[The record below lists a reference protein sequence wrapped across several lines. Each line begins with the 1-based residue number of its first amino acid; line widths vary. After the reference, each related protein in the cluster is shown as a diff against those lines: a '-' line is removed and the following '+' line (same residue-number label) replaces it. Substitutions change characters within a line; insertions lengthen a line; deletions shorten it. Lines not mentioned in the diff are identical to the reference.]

1 MPSVRILVA
10 HADDGVRE
18 SICQLLTGEAGWT
31 VCGESAA
38 GKDAVATAALLK
50 PDIVILGVGMP
61 DMSGVQVANQIRS
74 HFSTPIV
81 FVTTHDATALTRSAA
96 GGDMDGA
103 ARFMDAVRAVMPQ
116 PPRPV
121 PHVRERRLGRE
132 RRREGRRDPR
142 EGGVLTPREREVL
155 HLLAEGH
162 TNKQIAARLSITPKT
177 AETHRARINAKLNLR
192 SVSDLVRYAIRNHII
207 EP

>member
-1 MPSVRILVA
+1 MGSVRILVA

-18 SICQLLTGEAGWT
+18 SISQLLNSEAGWII
-31 VCGESAA
+31 CGEAAA
-38 GKDAVATAALLK
+38 GKDAVATAVLMK
-50 PDIVILGVGMP
+50 PDVVVLGVGMP

-74 HFSTPIV
+74 HLSTPIV
-81 FVTTHDATALTRSAA
+81 FVTTLDATALMRSAA
-96 GGDMDGA
+96 GDREGA
-103 ARFMDAVRAVMPQ
+103 ARFMDAVRAVIPQ
-116 PPRPV
+116 PLGTA
-121 PHVRERRLGRE
+121 HTVRERRIV
-132 RRREGRRDPR
+132 RRRQARRDPR

-177 AETHRARINAKLNLR
+177 AETHRARINSKLNLR

>member
-1 MPSVRILVA
+1 MATVRILVA
-10 HADDGVRE
+10 HAEDGVRE
-18 SICQLLTGEAGWT
+18 SICQLLNGESGWT
-31 VCGESAA
+31 VCGEASA
-38 GKDAVATAALLK
+38 GKDAVAAAALLK
-50 PDIVILGVGMP
+50 PDVVVLGVGMP
-61 DMSGVQVANQIRS
+61 DMSGVQVANQIRE
-74 HFSTPIV
+74 HLSTPIV
-81 FVTTHDATALTRSAA
+81 FITTHDATALTRSGSGSSAE
-96 GGDMDGA
+96 GA
-103 ARFMDAVRAVMPQ
+103 ERFMDAVRGVMPL
-116 PPRPV
+116 PPQKA
-121 PHVRERRLGRE
+121 RERRIARE
-132 RRREGRRDPR
+132 RRRETRREPR

>member
-1 MPSVRILVA
+1 MTSVRILVA

-18 SICQLLTGEAGWT
+18 SICQLLNGESSWT
-31 VCGESAA
+31 VCGEAA
-38 GKDAVATAALLK
+38 VGKDAVAAAASLK
-50 PDIVILGVGMP
+50 PDVVVLGVGMP
-61 DMSGVQVANQIRS
+61 DMSGVQVANQIRA
-74 HFSTPIV
+74 HLSTPIV
-81 FVTTHDATALTRSAA
+81 FVTTHDASALTK
-96 GGDMDGA
+96 GA
-103 ARFMDAVRAVMPQ
+103 SDSDLEGAVRFMDAVRGVIPP
-116 PPRPV
+116 PPRPA
-121 PHVRERRLGRE
+121 RSLLERRFGRE
-132 RRREGRRDPR
+132 RRRETRRDPR